1 MAAQRRDGMDEAAS
15 ELDEVRELARARA
28 SVPGALLPILHAVQA
43 RYGHVPPGAVAVIA
57 DVLNLTRAEVHGVV
71 SFYHDFRDRKPGRH
85 VVQLCRAEA
94 CQSLGGRAV
103 EQRLKQLL
111 GIEFG
116 DTTRDGA
123 VTLEPVYCLGH
134 CAAAPALTVDGAP
147 VGRVDPAGCD
157 RLIERLRGG
166 A

>member
-1 MAAQRRDGMDEAAS
+1 MNEVTS
-15 ELDEVRELARARA
+15 VLDEVRELARARA
-28 SVPGALLPILHAVQA
+28 AAPGALLPILHAVQA
-43 RYGHVPPGAVAVIA
+43 RYGHVPEGAVTVIA

-71 SFYHDFRDRKPGRH
+71 TFYHDFRSRKPGRH

-94 CQSLGGRAV
+94 CQSLGGRVV

-111 GIEFG
+111 GIELG
-116 DTTRDGA
+116 ETTRDGA

-134 CAAAPALTVDGAP
+134 CAAAPAMTVDGEP
-147 VGRVDPAGCD
+147 VGRVDQAGCD
-157 RLIERLRGG
+157 RLVARLRGG